1 MWNRVGGDNGSLF
14 GTTRVGFRHPFLTCV
29 ASAPVTPMER
39 QYSGVFF
46 IGNNNGECIER
57 SEVALQQASATARGE
72 ATKR

>member
-39 QYSGVFF
+39 QYSGLFF
-46 IGNNNGECIER
+46 IGNDNGECIER